1 MKYKSKIYA
10 KVLTDLM
17 IEKKNPVEQTRII
30 DKFLRLLEKNRDI
43 KKASEIVSLAEKLF
57 FKKTGGRKI
66 IIETARKIG
75 NKNMLDHFVKKNDVV
90 EEKVNPE
97 IIAGIKIIINNEQQL
112 DFSLSKKL
120 EEVFNY
126 ES

>member
-1 MKYKSKIYA
+1 MKYSNRIYA
-10 KVLTDLM
+10 KALVDLM
-17 IEKKNPVEQTRII
+17 AEKKSVNEKKMV
-30 DKFLRLLEKNRDI
+30 DNFLKILQKNGDL
-43 KKASEIVSLAEKLF
+43 KKAKQIILLAEKLYLQ
-57 FKKTGGRKI
+57 KTGNKNI
-66 IIETARKIG
+66 IIETARKISSKG
-75 NKNMLDHFVKKNDVV
+75 MLDYFVKKNDVV